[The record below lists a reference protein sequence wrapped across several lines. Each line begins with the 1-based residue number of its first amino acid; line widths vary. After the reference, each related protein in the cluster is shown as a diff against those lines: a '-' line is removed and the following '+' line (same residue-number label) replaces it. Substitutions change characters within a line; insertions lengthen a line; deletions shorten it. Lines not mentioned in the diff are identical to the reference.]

1 MKRIWQ
7 GIGRAV
13 FWSYE
18 RGSWPYDLMV
28 GVIVLFVLVTPRAWF
43 HDQPQ
48 AGKPISANV
57 HMIAEDSASRTRLYR
72 LDARAL
78 EPAKR
83 SSKST
88 PELERETHDVLGRT
102 VDDLKGQMF
111 EVVRI
116 EPVLASDGS
125 VQAYNVTVRL

>member
-1 MKRIWQ
+1 MTKIWR

-18 RGSWPYDLMV
+18 RGSWPYDVMV
-28 GVIVLFVLVTPRAWF
+28 AVIVLFVLLTPRAWF

-48 AGKPISANV
+48 SGRPVSANV
-57 HMIAEDSASRTRLYR
+57 HMIGEDSANRTRTYR
-72 LDARAL
+72 LEASAFARD
-78 EPAKR
+78 KR
-83 SSKST
+83 IGKPT

-102 VDDLKGQMF
+102 VNDLKGQSF

-116 EPVLASDGS
+116 EPVLENDGS
-125 VQAYNVTVRL
+125 VQAYDVTIRL

>member
-1 MKRIWQ
+1 MKKFWR

-13 FWSYE
+13 FWSYD
-18 RGSWPYDLMV
+18 RGSWPYDVMV
-28 GVIVLFVLVTPRAWF
+28 GVIVVFVLLIPRAWF

-48 AGKPISANV
+48 AGKPVGADV
-57 HMIAEDSASRTRLYR
+57 HLLAEDSVARTRLYR
-72 LDARAL
+72 LNAGVL
-78 EPAKR
+78 SPSKR
-83 SSKST
+83 VGKST

-102 VDDLKGQMF
+102 AADLKGQMF

-125 VQAYNVTVRL
+125 VLAYDVTVHL